1 MSFSHASRGGASDLR
16 AVEHVRVEPGMSVG
30 SLLAQ
35 MERSGVLGAGKLG
48 KAASIVAKMF
58 SDPGCSVFLSLAG
71 ALVPGGLRLVIR
83 DLVEEGFLSAL
94 VTTGANVVHD
104 ILEALGFRHYVGSF
118 RADDARL
125 REERLGRIGDIYVEM
140 DAYVALERWLRQAVR
155 EIPRPVRSRISG
167 AGLLK
172 ELGLR
177 LDDEDS
183 IVATAARHDV
193 PIICPGLVDSVAG
206 FQLWSLSAEL
216 GLRLDPFGDLSELVD
231 RILDAERVG
240 LIVLGGGMPKHFLMF
255 ATTFRD
261 GADYA
266 IQITTDRPEPGGLS
280 GAPLEEAISWGK
292 IRPGADVVTVICD
305 ATIAFPLIVAAA
317 LERAGPRRRK
327 AD

>member
-1 MSFSHASRGGASDLR
+1 
-16 AVEHVRVEPGMSVG
+16 MSVG
-30 SLLAQ
+30 ALLAK
-35 MERSGVLGAGKLG
+35 MERSGVLGAGRLG
-48 KAASIVAKMF
+48 RAASVLAKMF
-58 SDPGCSVFLSLAG
+58 SDDDCSIFLSLAG

-83 DLVEEGFLSAL
+83 DLVDRGFLSAI

-140 DAYVALERWLRQAVR
+140 RAYTALERWLRRVVR
-155 EIPRPVRSRISG
+155 DIPSDERSRTSG
-167 AGLLK
+167 ARLLK
-172 ELGLR
+172 ELGSR
-177 LDDEDS
+177 LGDEGS
-183 IVATAARHDV
+183 IVATAARRGV

-216 GLRLDPFGDLSELVD
+216 GLRLDPFGDLSELMDLV
-231 RILDAERVG
+231 LDAERVG
-240 LIVLGGGMPKHFLMF
+240 LIILGGGMPKHFLMF

-266 IQITTDRPEPGGLS
+266 IQITMDRPEPGGLS

>member
-1 MSFSHASRGGASDLR
+1 M
-16 AVEHVRVEPGMSVG
+16 
-30 SLLAQ
+30 AQ
-35 MERSGVLGAGKLG
+35 MEHSGVLGAGKLG
-48 KAASIVAKMF
+48 RAASVLAKMF
-58 SDPGCSVFLSLAG
+58 SDPDCSIFLSLAG
-71 ALVPGGLRLVIR
+71 ALVPGGLRRVIR
-83 DLVEEGFLSAL
+83 DLVDMGFLSAL

-118 RADDARL
+118 RADDVRL

-140 DAYVALERWLRQAVR
+140 KAYTALERWLRRVVR
-155 EIPRPVRSRISG
+155 DIPSAERSRISG
-167 AGLLK
+167 AKLLR

-177 LDDEDS
+177 LEDEDS
-183 IVATAARHDV
+183 IVATAARRDM

-216 GLRLDPFGDLSELVD
+216 GLRLDPFGDLSELMDLV
-231 RILDAERVG
+231 LDAERVG
-240 LIVLGGGMPKHFLMF
+240 LVILGGGMPKHFLMF

-317 LERAGPRRRK
+317 LERTGPRGRK

>member
-1 MSFSHASRGGASDLR
+1 
-16 AVEHVRVEPGMSVG
+16 MSVG
-30 SLLAQ
+30 TLLAE

-48 KAASIVAKMF
+48 IAASILAKMF
-58 SDPGCSVFLSLAG
+58 SDQGCSVFLSLAG

-83 DLVEEGFLSAL
+83 DLIDRGFLSAL
-94 VTTGANVVHD
+94 VSTGANVVHD

-118 RADDARL
+118 KADDVRL

-140 DAYVALERWLRQAVR
+140 EAYTALERWLRRVVR
-155 EIPRPVRSRISG
+155 DIPSVERTSISG
-167 AGLLK
+167 AKLLR

-177 LDDEDS
+177 LEDEGS
-183 IVATAARHDV
+183 IVATAARRGV

-216 GLRLDPFGDLSELVD
+216 GLRLDPFGDLSELMDLV
-231 RILDAERVG
+231 LDAERVG
-240 LIVLGGGMPKHFLMF
+240 LIILGGGMPKHFLMF
-255 ATTFRD
+255 ATTFRE

-280 GAPLEEAISWGK
+280 GAPLEEAISWSK
-292 IRPGADVVTVICD
+292 IRPGADVITVICD

>member
-1 MSFSHASRGGASDLR
+1 MRI
-16 AVEHVRVEPGMSVG
+16 EPGMSVG
-30 SLLAQ
+30 ALLAQ
-35 MERSGVLGAGKLG
+35 MEHSGVLGAGKLG
-48 KAASIVAKMF
+48 RAASVLAKMF
-58 SDPGCSVFLSLAG
+58 SDPDCSIFLSLAG
-71 ALVPGGLRLVIR
+71 ALVPGGLRRVIR
-83 DLVEEGFLSAL
+83 DLVDMGFLSAL

-118 RADDARL
+118 RADDVRL

-140 DAYVALERWLRQAVR
+140 KAYTALERWLRRVVR
-155 EIPRPVRSRISG
+155 DIPSAERSRISG
-167 AGLLK
+167 AKLLR

-177 LDDEDS
+177 LEDEDS
-183 IVATAARHDV
+183 IVATAARRDM

-216 GLRLDPFGDLSELVD
+216 GLRLDPFGDLSELMDLV
-231 RILDAERVG
+231 LDAERVG
-240 LIVLGGGMPKHFLMF
+240 LVILGGGMPKHFLMF

-317 LERAGPRRRK
+317 LERTGPRGAK
-327 AD
+327 G